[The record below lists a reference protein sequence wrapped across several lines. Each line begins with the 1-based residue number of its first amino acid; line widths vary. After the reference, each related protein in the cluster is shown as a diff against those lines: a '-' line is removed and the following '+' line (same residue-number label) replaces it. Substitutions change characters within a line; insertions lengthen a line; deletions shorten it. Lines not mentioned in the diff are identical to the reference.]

1 LTNKSGLPSL
11 RLGRTTWDETAWS
24 EAPPDALTEPALYDG
39 VLWRRPVAYL
49 VDVTLIGILSLCA
62 WLVFGL
68 AGILSFGALTP
79 LGIAVLAVLPVGYHT
94 AFLGRQGAT
103 PGMQLFDLELRSWTG
118 RPPDY
123 FQAFLTTVLFYAS
136 VSLTAWLVLLV
147 ALFTERRRTLHDL
160 LAGTV
165 MVRHDRLNSDAGPV

>member
-1 LTNKSGLPSL
+1 MAYKNGPPA
-11 RLGRTTWDETAWS
+11 GRAGPAAWG
-24 EAPPDALTEPALYDG
+24 EAAWTDVPPDPLAEPALYDG
-39 VLWRRPVAYL
+39 VLWRRAAAYL
-49 VDVTLIGILSLCA
+49 VDVALIAVLSLCA

-68 AGILSFGALTP
+68 AGILTLGALTP
-79 LGIAVLAVLPVGYHT
+79 LGVVILAVLPIGYHT

-103 PGMQLFDLELRSWTG
+103 PGMRLFDLELRSWTG
-118 RPPDY
+118 PPPDY
-123 FQAFLTTVLFYAS
+123 TQAFLTTVLFYMS

-165 MVRHDRLNSDAGPV
+165 IVRETGLEARSAG